1 VYSNALTCE
10 RLLVAEDDPIIAAD
24 LEEALEDEGAT
35 VFPAWDVTQALRLI
49 QTRAFSAAVMETKFY
64 TDNAEPVCEAL
75 SEHQVP
81 FIFYSGWPN
90 RPSSR
95 WNAVPFVSKPA
106 QVPVIIGALKYALSA
121 KKQDILSPIAE
132 HGRNPNLVAIGRSI
146 LDGEERIARIASVI
160 ARLNAGGFD
169 TSAAEALHATMTE
182 SLNVMRDHLRLLT
195 SEKWRP

>member
-35 VFPAWDVTQALRLI
+35 IFPAWDVIQALRLI
-49 QTRAFSAAVMETKFY
+49 QTRALSAAVIETKLY

-81 FIFYSGWPN
+81 FIFYSGWPD
-90 RPSSR
+90 RPSNR
-95 WNAVPFVSKPA
+95 WSAVPFVSKPA

-121 KKQDILSPIAE
+121 SKLDILSRSPE

-146 LDGEERIARIASVI
+146 LAGEERITRIERVI
-160 ARLNAGGFD
+160 ARLKAGGFD
-169 TSAAEALHATMTE
+169 TSAAEALHDTMIA